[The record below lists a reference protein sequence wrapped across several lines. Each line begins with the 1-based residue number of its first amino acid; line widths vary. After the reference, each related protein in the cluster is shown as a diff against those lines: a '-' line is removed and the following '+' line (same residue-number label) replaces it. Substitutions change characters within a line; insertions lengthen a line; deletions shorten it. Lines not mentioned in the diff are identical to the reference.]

1 MILMKD
7 NVTIFV
13 FRISFIYFCGQLF
26 LNVVVLILLTL
37 VLQVYQKTHNNNITD
52 FQPSEEVKSIYIYIY
67 ILIYI
72 KWRAYIYFSRSKFSG
87 SSVYIL
93 KLSPSAQLGL
103 RHLYFFCRPL
113 HCLFHSHA
121 TYAVLIPFYS
131 KNEGQPFSFVVSD
144 AFALSVV

>member
-52 FQPSEEVKSIYIYIY
+52 FQPSEEVKSVKHFVSR
-67 ILIYI
+67 L
-72 KWRAYIYFSRSKFSG
+72 KRAVWAE
-87 SSVYIL
+87 SSND
-93 KLSPSAQLGL
+93 LG
-103 RHLYFFCRPL
+103 
-113 HCLFHSHA
+113 
-121 TYAVLIPFYS
+121 I
-131 KNEGQPFSFVVSD
+131 
-144 AFALSVV
+144 